1 MNMGRYN
8 NNRALPTSGELA
20 VILLI
25 TGLLSCAP
33 QDVRASETLP
43 EASEVTLRMIER
55 SRAVAQADQGT
66 HYTYQKRSLLER
78 LDTKGNSL
86 KSEEKIYQVTLIGGF
101 PFKRLIKIQGRDLS
115 PEELKAQDTKE
126 MKFRQKFVSTDLNNP
141 DVRKQGLVTPE
152 LLDRYQFEVEKRVIL
167 SNRPTLVLRFKPKE
181 GKLPSSAIE
190 DKLLNPLAG
199 RLWIDEEDADTAR
212 LEVNLVEPVYLG
224 WFGLLGS
231 LTQCDLTL
239 ERQRM
244 PDGVWI
250 NTKQALLI
258 ECRKLIATMRF
269 RTTDESSEFKRMV
282 R

>member
-1 MNMGRYN
+1 M
-8 NNRALPTSGELA
+8 L
-20 VILLI
+20 VI

-33 QDVRASETLP
+33 QGVRATETLP
-43 EASEVTLRMIER
+43 EASEVTRRMIER
-55 SRAVAQADQGT
+55 SRAVAQAEGT
-66 HYTYQKRSLLER
+66 QYTYQKRSLMER
-78 LDTKGNSL
+78 LDTDGHSL

-141 DVRKQGLVTPE
+141 DARKQGLVTPE

-167 SNRPTLVLRFKPKE
+167 SNRPTLVVRFKPKE
-181 GKLPSSAIE
+181 GKLPSKTIE
-190 DKLLNPLAG
+190 DKLLNPMAG
-199 RLWIDEEDADTAR
+199 KLWIDEGDADTAR
-212 LEVNLVEPVYLG
+212 VELSLVEPVYLG

-269 RTTDESSEFKRMV
+269 RTTDESSEFKKMAR
-282 R
+282 

>member
-1 MNMGRYN
+1 MGWRN
-8 NNRALPTSGELA
+8 NNRDLQTIGELA
-20 VILLI
+20 VMLLI
-25 TGLLSCAP
+25 TALLSCAP
-33 QDVRASETLP
+33 LGARATEALP
-43 EASEVTLRMIER
+43 AASEVTRRMIER
-55 SRAVAQADQGT
+55 SRAVAQSEGT
-66 HYTYQKRSLLER
+66 EYTYQKRSLMER
-78 LDTKGNSL
+78 LDADGHSL

-101 PFKRLIKIQGRDLS
+101 PFKRLIKIQGRELS

-126 MKFRQKFVSTDLNNP
+126 RKFRQKFVSTDLNNP

-181 GKLPSSAIE
+181 GKLPSRNLE
-190 DKLLNPLAG
+190 DKLLNPMAG
-199 RLWIDEEDADTAR
+199 RLWIDEREADTAR
-212 LEVNLVEPVYLG
+212 VEVSLVEPVYLG
-224 WFGLLGS
+224 WFGMLGS

-269 RTTDESSEFKRMV
+269 RTTDESSEFKKMV